1 MLYLFL
7 KKLIHAGSQCCA
19 MYQGNHTIVAISQ
32 GNRKGLPLPYAGL
45 VSEIVAG

>member
-1 MLYLFL
+1 MYQ
-7 KKLIHAGSQCCA
+7 GNRRREA
-19 MYQGNHTIVAISQ
+19 MYQGNHTMVAISQ